1 MASNS
6 NITRTDDSDL
16 TIVGLFAPDAL
27 LPVATPV
34 VTDTDYAP
42 VEAGPEAEAQAQ
54 ASEFNNANARSLSS
68 VEGHA
73 SNDLRLLSAPIRRGN
88 HVPPTRPT
96 RLHLRRNQ
104 PTRLH
109 LRRNQPTRL
118 HLRTNKPQGRTTQ
131 YPLEN
136 ATDAGGTNSV
146 KEDMFIIFAFFRLYL
161 FSRSLSLQR
170 LNAHAV
176 LRLCMRMCE

>member
-1 MASNS
+1 MASNI
-6 NITRTDDSDL
+6 ITRTDDSDL

-34 VTDTDYAP
+34 VTDTDYGP

-54 ASEFNNANARSLSS
+54 ASDFNNANARSLSS

-73 SNDLRLLSAPIRRGN
+73 SNDLGVLSAPIRRGN
-88 HVPPTRPT
+88 HILPTR
-96 RLHLRRNQ
+96 

-146 KEDMFIIFAFFRLYL
+146 KEDMFIIFVFSACTFFLAR
-161 FSRSLSLQR
+161 F
-170 LNAHAV
+170 
-176 LRLCMRMCE
+176 LCSG

>member
-1 MASNS
+1 MASNI
-6 NITRTDDSDL
+6 ITRTDDSDL

-34 VTDTDYAP
+34 VTDTDYGP

-54 ASEFNNANARSLSS
+54 ASDFNNANARSLSS

-73 SNDLRLLSAPIRRGN
+73 SNDLGVLSAPIRRGN
-88 HVPPTRPT
+88 HILPTRPTRLHLRRNQPT

-146 KEDMFIIFAFFRLYL
+146 KEDMFIIFVFSACTFFLAR
-161 FSRSLSLQR
+161 F
-170 LNAHAV
+170 
-176 LRLCMRMCE
+176 LCSG